1 MVAVLD
7 HGQEETPRLPLPQ
20 MAPAWPFVLL
30 CRICHQLALLRDRV
44 VWPVAMICQM
54 VTKAYYW
61 CASFVHGLC

>member
-1 MVAVLD
+1 
-7 HGQEETPRLPLPQ
+7 